1 MGTEPISGVMT
12 GAINNLAASAAGA
25 PLSSAKGVKDKREVE
40 RREAERRRGI
50 RDEFHSQVDQTETV
64 EAVRG
69 AEDSTQEQTREDH
82 EQHASGY
89 SARGRPTGDDHPKLD
104 LSA

>member
-1 MGTEPISGVMT
+1 MT

-25 PLSSAKGVKDKREVE
+25 PLTSAQGVKAKREE
-40 RREAERRRGI
+40 ETREAKRRRGI
-50 RDEFHSQVDQTETV
+50 RDEFHSEVDQTESA

-82 EQHASGY
+82 EEHATGY
-89 SARGRPTGDDHPKLD
+89 SARGRPKGDDHPRLD